1 MKNIKIKAKRK
12 KGPEQITPD
21 REMIESTGLV
31 TDGIKRVKMM
41 FRQILTVGDEAVGVM
56 PLIQRRKEEG
66 GLFYGVAG
74 K

>member
-1 MKNIKIKAKRK
+1 
-12 KGPEQITPD
+12 
-21 REMIESTGLV
+21 MIESTGLV